1 VESLS
6 SKAVG
11 VITVDDQWA
20 FLDVAREVIEATPGF
35 QFLGEAS
42 SGEEAVEVVQDLR
55 PDLVLVDLRMP
66 GMNEMET
73 ARRITE
79 ACPESVVV
87 LISVDDP
94 SRMPSDAPSSGAVAL
109 VRKQDFGPTMLRG
122 LWAEHGRPSP

>member
-1 VESLS
+1 M
-6 SKAVG
+6 
-11 VITVDDQWA
+11 TVDDQWA

-35 QFLGEAS
+35 RLLGEAS

-66 GMNEMET
+66 GMNGIET

-79 ACPESVVV
+79 ACQGSVVV

-94 SRMPSDAPSSGAVAL
+94 TRLPSDAPSSRAAAF
-109 VRKQDFGPTMLRG
+109 VRKQDFGPTMLRD